1 MNKKH
6 TIIPN
11 FRLAQVQDKSLLG
24 EMIESYYLYEGHV
37 IDKTKIESSLN
48 SALTQNP
55 HIRIWIIEVGENAVG
70 YMAIAIGFTI
80 EAGGKDGFL
89 DELYLQESY
98 RGLGIGRR
106 AVDFAIQ
113 MCPKLGIKRISLEVE
128 PHNER
133 AKRLYIN
140 SGFFTHNRILMSYW
154 ID

>member
-1 MNKKH
+1 MDQNRYDY
-6 TIIPN
+6 IVIGAGSAGCVVAA
-11 FRLAQVQDKSLLG
+11 RLSKA
-24 EMIESYYLYEGHV
+24 GH
-37 IDKTKIESSLN
+37 KTVL
-48 SALTQNP
+48 
-55 HIRIWIIEVGENAVG
+55 
-70 YMAIAIGFTI
+70 I